1 MCLLAALVLFLPGG
15 LVTGA
20 VAAALVLWC
29 ASKATG
35 QFMRCL
41 PHAEGKRMVVAYP
54 CFTLY
59 TLYALLSVY

>member
-1 MCLLAALVLFLPGG
+1 
-15 LVTGA
+15 
-20 VAAALVLWC
+20 
-29 ASKATG
+29 
-35 QFMRCL
+35 MRCL